1 MASVYPQIAMMMC
14 WKTAETLLPF
24 WQHRIVASNSWA
36 YSALYTFVACR
47 CCGKRY
53 DTIRYEMLCLVENI
67 SETSAMRVAEKQE
80 CDPNCH
86 RGSGCSERGEGKC
99 DSYCV
104 TGFGLDPNTYTC
116 MGECDLVA
124 RCCSFVDEL
133 PSLMNETKPEQI
145 PGSTLTNRAKNR
157 KKKT

>member
-1 MASVYPQIAMMMC
+1 ML
-14 WKTAETLLPF
+14 E
-24 WQHRIVASNSWA
+24 NSWNLA
-36 YSALYTFVACR
+36 TVLTTPDCSIEQLSICRALHVR
-47 CCGKRY
+47 GMQVLRQ
-53 DTIRYEMLCLVENI
+53 TIRYEMLGLVENI
-67 SETSAMRVAEKQE
+67 SETSVIRVAEKQE

-104 TGFGLDPNTYTC
+104 TGFGLDSNTYTC

-145 PGSTLTNRAKNR
+145 LVLFQFYSSLCAPLDSTGWAKM
-157 KKKT
+157 